1 MILINKDSLNTVIL
15 TLTEN
20 SSLMFPNYIF
30 EFFNDIQDK
39 TVIFSAPDLST
50 FGCRYNR
57 FEITETGTTFTDNN
71 NGIIN
76 LVPSGYWSYNVYEST
91 GTTLSISATT
101 GVVLETGKVFVNGTD
116 NAIPSIYQ

>member
-20 SSLMFPNYIF
+20 SSLMFPHYIF
-30 EFFNDIQDK
+30 EFTNDIQDN
-39 TVIFSAPDLST
+39 TVIFSATDLST

-57 FEITETGTTFTDNN
+57 FEITETGTTYTDNN

-76 LVPSGYWSYNVYEST
+76 LVPSGYWTYNVYEST
-91 GTTLSISATT
+91 GSTLSISATT
-101 GVVLETGKVFVNGTD
+101 GVILETGKVFVNGTD
-116 NAIPSIYQ
+116 NDIPLIYQ